1 MIETMTPQEAAVEL
15 RERGMRTSPEII
27 RAGIE
32 QRVFPF
38 GDCITTDKGARYYIY
53 RELFE
58 QWTKEREVKS

>member
-53 RELFE
+53 REFFE
-58 QWTKEREVKS
+58 RWINEREVRT